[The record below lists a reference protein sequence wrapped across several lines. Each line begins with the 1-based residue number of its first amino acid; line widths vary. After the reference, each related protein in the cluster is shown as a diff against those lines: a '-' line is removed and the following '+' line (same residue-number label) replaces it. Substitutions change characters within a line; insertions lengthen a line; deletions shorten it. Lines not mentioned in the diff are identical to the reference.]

1 MMKRSTRTMLCLM
14 AGIVVLASCKK
25 ELVETLKDNQ
35 NQLSS
40 IRSSQVLNFS
50 TAELKNYF
58 DHARSQDA
66 SGVKKLKASSS
77 GGPEGFSSL
86 GALAST
92 DPNAQM
98 LVSVIDDN
106 YMEDVLNGNG
116 EIVVSDVL
124 YKVTPYGTFFAGKNN
139 TDNLNKMYASIAS
152 AYPITTDDDSYKRL
166 DLTAFMDKNADLG
179 LGDEVVFLKDNIG
192 FIPTFVDDKSLNLPT
207 RPNRLE
213 GFMEDEADTGR
224 PTRESRPDDGTT
236 RPSRSGDGT
245 DGTTRPSRGG
255 DGTGGTRPPREGGG
269 TTVTNGPRPSRGG
282 DGTPRPPR
290 NAGTPV
296 TSSNELDPA
305 MFENLVARQM
315 NNPEGKIL
323 KTIFENS
330 TEYNYFD
337 DSDYRTSVLLY
348 NRNYGFARSVG
359 IKVKQQK
366 AGGFFQLGIWGKV
379 NAEEIVAG
387 WTAVEFETLDL
398 IPPMSLTS
406 DAWRSFTDPT
416 WNKPDYIPVYKAG
429 DIFQILVP
437 YDIPNIFPIGPDN
450 IAGEFKINE
459 KTIKPLLKLGWDA
472 LKKKLET
479 PGGGKVKTINVKDGT
494 IEEVALVDLD
504 KATLGLI
511 YKKVETA
518 GADGKVKCVLMPY
531 AAKEY
536 NQDKIEKEFA
546 FAIQDF
552 EIKVST
558 DFTNIKFD
566 PKTLDNL
573 KKSIKNGFK
582 FTRADVFGASKRNG
596 AWRGVRVYTK

>member
-1 MMKRSTRTMLCLM
+1 MERSTPIILCLLT
-14 AGIVVLASCKK
+14 GLFVLISCRK
-25 ELVETLKDNQ
+25 EHLQTLSERQEKSIQILSFSNAELRNYLDQAEYPKPAKIELKSSTADSGLPNVPDDF
-35 NQLSS
+35 NSLSS
-40 IRSSQVLNFS
+40 VANVDPY
-50 TAELKNYF
+50 AEL
-58 DHARSQDA
+58 
-66 SGVKKLKASSS
+66 L
-77 GGPEGFSSL
+77 
-86 GALAST
+86 T
-92 DPNAQM
+92 
-98 LVSVIDDN
+98 SVIDNN
-106 YMEDVLNGNG
+106 YVEAILNANG
-116 EIVVSDVL
+116 EIIVSDVL
-124 YKVTPYGTFFAGKNN
+124 YKVTPYGTFFAGK
-139 TDNLNKMYASIAS
+139 DNAENLTKLYESINKS
-152 AYPITTDDDSYKRL
+152 YPIKTDEDSYKRI
-166 DLTAFMDKNADLG
+166 DLSAFIDVNADLG
-179 LGDEVVFLKDNIG
+179 LGEDMVFLKDNIG

-207 RPNRLE
+207 RPSRLDD
-213 GFMEDEADTGR
+213 FMTEDDQHTGR
-224 PTRESRPDDGTT
+224 PSREGREPIDSTSRGDDG
-236 RPSRSGDGT
+236 SI
-245 DGTTRPSRGG
+245 
-255 DGTGGTRPPREGGG
+255 
-269 TTVTNGPRPSRGG
+269 VTNGPRPSRGG
-282 DGTPRPPR
+282 DGSTITNGPRPSR
-290 NAGTPV
+290 GGDGTSRPSRTGENLI
-296 TSSNELDPA
+296 TSGSELDPA
-305 MFENLVARQM
+305 MFENLLVRQM
-315 NNPEGKIL
+315 NNPEGKLL

-450 IAGEFKINE
+450 FSGEFKINE
-459 KTIKPLLKLGWDA
+459 KTVKPLLKQGWDA

-479 PGGGKVKTINVKDGT
+479 PIGTKVKTINVKDGT
-494 IEEVALVDLD
+494 IEEISLAELD
-504 KATLGLI
+504 KAQLGLI

-518 GADGKVKCVLMPY
+518 GSDGKVRCVLMPY
-531 AAKEY
+531 VTREF

-558 DFTNIKFD
+558 DFKSINFD

-573 KKSIKNGFK
+573 KKSIKNGFR

-596 AWRGVRVYTK
+596 IWRGVRVYTK